1 MYIYELPNEGRRM
14 SEEVKRI
21 KIYVNCDDH
30 GKYEKKV
37 YMYLLQ
43 KKIKI
48 KQIMFFY
55 IQKYFNFKYLHKV

>member
-30 GKYEKKV
+30 GKYEKKCICIC
-37 YMYLLQ
+37 Y
-43 KKIKI
+43 KKK
-48 KQIMFFY
+48 
-55 IQKYFNFKYLHKV
+55 

>member
-43 KKIKI
+43 KKNKNKI
-48 KQIMFFY
+48 NHVFLYTKIFY
-55 IQKYFNFKYLHKV
+55 F